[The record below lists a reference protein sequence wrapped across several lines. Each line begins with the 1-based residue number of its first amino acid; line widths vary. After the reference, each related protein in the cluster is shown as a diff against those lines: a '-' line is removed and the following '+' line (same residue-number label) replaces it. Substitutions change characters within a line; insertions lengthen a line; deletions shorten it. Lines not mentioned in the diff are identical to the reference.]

1 MILTSFPSEPV
12 SSPLSNPPSSPIA
25 PQTDEE
31 GYSSPLPASKRR
43 KSGRLNEQS
52 TIEHAT
58 PSRKSTRLQNR
69 PTIRHRESTSSSQF
83 LVAVESPS
91 PGRQPFDLGSPETSG
106 DAEDV
111 IVTRP
116 ATRRRRSK
124 PVKDDD
130 FVVDDDRVEYI
141 TSDEEPVRSSTKRR
155 RWTKDDFVAD
165 DDRVEYIS
173 SDGEPV
179 RSSAKRRGWIK
190 DDFVVDNDEVEFIT
204 SDDEPTARPK
214 TRRISH
220 SHRSPRTPRRR
231 SRKEQEELNEDLED
245 LQDSDSAIKPSRTRG
260 GPVNTQRDIAREHLK
275 ILRRRRAGEKIPR
288 VEDSDEGE
296 PNPVELDFIG
306 REMNAYPPSDNTSVH
321 SLIDTEPEASDN
333 GEDVEDDFIEND
345 SPGSQRLP
353 HPDIPLEFTSYASSK
368 PKELFPHIIEWL
380 VKNKIAPAFSRD
392 DQLWQLA
399 FDKVNDQ
406 VHAQAGSRLISAAW
420 NATFKHSLLARPGI
434 RVETLPGFEE
444 FRTCDACNKTNH
456 PALYDFIF
464 SGQAYD
470 KGTLEVMEKD
480 SDVENE
486 DDDNSSRDEQ
496 GRPLAPAT
504 QHFYLGRFCAANAEM
519 GHKLTHWKFHLN
531 ENMLSYLEEQGVL
544 SAEAILA
551 REKMS
556 NKKREKEAE
565 RIVDQMQETGMISKL
580 WRDFQNDLEDAR
592 LGMEGY
598 EKKGGRSRGRIGAVR
613 SGRGEDM
620 VVREW
625 REEKDGRQVRALI
638 RVDSDSE

>member
-1 MILTSFPSEPV
+1 M
-12 SSPLSNPPSSPIA
+12 
-25 PQTDEE
+25 
-31 GYSSPLPASKRR
+31 
-43 KSGRLNEQS
+43 
-52 TIEHAT
+52 
-58 PSRKSTRLQNR
+58 
-69 PTIRHRESTSSSQF
+69 
-83 LVAVESPS
+83 
-91 PGRQPFDLGSPETSG
+91 
-106 DAEDV
+106 
-111 IVTRP
+111 VTRP

-124 PVKDDD
+124 LVKDDD
-130 FVVDDDRVEYI
+130 FVV
-141 TSDEEPVRSSTKRR
+141 
-155 RWTKDDFVAD
+155 D

-179 RSSAKRRGWIK
+179 RSSTKRRRWIN

-204 SDDEPTARPK
+204 SDDEPIARPK
-214 TRRISH
+214 TQRISH

-245 LQDSDSAIKPSRTRG
+245 LQDSDSAMKPSRTRG
-260 GPVNTQRDIAREHLK
+260 GPVNTQRDIVREHLE

-288 VEDSDEGE
+288 VEDSDEEGE
-296 PNPVELDFIG
+296 PDPVELDFIG

-345 SPGSQRLP
+345 SPGSRRLP

-392 DQLWQLA
+392 DQLWLLA

-420 NATFKHSLLARPGI
+420 NATFKHALLARPGI
-434 RVETLPGFEE
+434 KVEALPGFEE

-456 PALYDFIF
+456 PALYDFVF

-470 KGTLEVMEKD
+470 KGTLEAIEND

-486 DDDNSSRDEQ
+486 DDENSSHDEQ
-496 GRPLAPAT
+496 DHPLAPAT

-531 ENMLSYLEEQGVL
+531 EHILSYLEEQGVL
-544 SAEAILA
+544 SADAILA

-613 SGRGEDM
+613 SGRSEDM

-625 REEKDGRQVRALI
+625 KEEKDGRQVRALI